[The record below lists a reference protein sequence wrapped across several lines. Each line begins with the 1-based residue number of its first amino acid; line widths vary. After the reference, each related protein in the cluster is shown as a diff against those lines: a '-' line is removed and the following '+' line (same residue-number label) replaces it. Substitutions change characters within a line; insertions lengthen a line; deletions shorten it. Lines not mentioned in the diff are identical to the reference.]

1 MKDSIEFPREQRRA
15 AGALHI
21 LTNHALPI
29 HADVKAE
36 SVDEATEK
44 VNVWIYN
51 NLHTLLYI
59 LCTVYQ
65 LKIYKTK
72 A

>member
-51 NLHTLLYI
+51 NLHTLL
-59 LCTVYQ
+59 
-65 LKIYKTK
+65 
-72 A
+72 